1 MSINSSTKLFSIF
14 IVSLITILFIVGG
27 YTYKLKIENER
38 YQLMLE
44 EIRMRNEEP
53 ASINDIQNTD
63 ATDDYGVVTQQI
75 PTTKGNNEQN
85 DTNLFAFETFN
96 YKRLIDGSLYHFVRG
111 TDFNY
116 SAVNRRTAFKLCTEA
131 GKDHYFITKL
141 SDDFYGVLLKIN
153 NPLEG
158 LYSSKVA
165 YGIQLV
171 THSSYGSISGEVT
184 RLRENGYPALIYSWD
199 NSEGN
204 TYYGAILGIYPDQ
217 SLASEQSAT
226 FNVNNIEEITGWNIE
241 GRYIRKIQ

>member
-14 IVSLITILFIVGG
+14 IVSLITILFILGG

-44 EIRMRNEEP
+44 EIRMRNEEIT
-53 ASINDIQNTD
+53 SINNSQNNEVT
-63 ATDDYGVVTQQI
+63 TDYGVITQQI
-75 PTTKGNNEQN
+75 PTTKGNDEQN

-96 YKRLIDGSLYHFVRG
+96 YRRLIDESLNHFVRG
-111 TDFNY
+111 TDFSY
-116 SAVNRRTAFKLCTEA
+116 SAVDRRTAFKLCTEA
-131 GKDHYFITKL
+131 GKEHYFITKL
-141 SDDFYGVLLKIN
+141 SDDFYGVLLTID

-171 THSSYGSISGEVT
+171 THSSYGGISAEVT
-184 RLRENGYPALIYSWD
+184 SLRENGYPALIYSWET
-199 NSEGN
+199 SEGN
-204 TYYGAILGIYPDQ
+204 TYYGAILGVFPDQ
-217 SLASEQSAT
+217 SLASEQST
-226 FNVNNIEEITGWNIE
+226 TINVNNIEEISGWNIE